1 MMSNDQ
7 RLRNTIQRYQTSLFI
22 RQLPPVPTHDPRL
35 YMQSFPSPPT
45 HAPSAPSPPPVN
57 PTLEQR
63 RRASA
68 ELARRRH
75 EIIEKLKKIYGEYQ
89 AAQRLEETPRT
100 LNARRLLASEHR
112 EYLAK
117 LRKLDERLG
126 ATR

>member
-1 MMSNDQ
+1 MSND

-35 YMQSFPSPPT
+35 YTFPSPPT
-45 HAPSAPSPPPVN
+45 HAPSAPSLPPAN

-68 ELARRRH
+68 ELAGRRR